1 MKELITAFLAK
12 TLNMAPESVAELLYK
27 KSDDG
32 ATLTEEI
39 QEDALNAL
47 LKLDSERVGKLKP
60 DTKTLFDNGYKK
72 AQAEVSEKWEKMI
85 REKFG
90 IEADVTGE
98 DLVMTA
104 HQMASKP
111 PKQADDQVKA
121 HPLYLQL
128 EKKYQSDL
136 EAAKAEGQKA
146 LEEFKTGVERRNRLS
161 AVQQEARKYLLS
173 RKPVL
178 SSDATKQENQIGLFL
193 QQFEGYDFE
202 PREDGGFLPMKD
214 GKRIE
219 NEHGHPVDLK
229 TLADKVADSYFDF
242 QVQDAKGNGGNGNP
256 PGGAGTGSGKA
267 PASEEELWRAYNA
280 AQTQEEK
287 NAVMTAYEKAHGEIQ
302 V

>member
-193 QQFEGYDFE
+193 QQFESYDFE

>member
-47 LKLDSERVGKLKP
+47 LKLDSERVGKLKS

>member
-47 LKLDSERVGKLKP
+47 LKLDSERVGKLKS

-242 QVQDAKGNGGNGNP
+242 QVQDPKGNGGNGNP

>member
-128 EKKYQSDL
+128 EKKYQADL
-136 EAAKAEGQKA
+136 EAAKSEGQKA

-202 PREDGGFLPMKD
+202 PLKDGGFLPMKD

-242 QVQDAKGNGGNGNP
+242 QVQDPKGNGGNGNP

>member
-202 PREDGGFLPMKD
+202 PLKDGGFLPMKD

>member
-98 DLVMTA
+98 DLVMAA

-128 EKKYQSDL
+128 EKKYQADL
-136 EAAKAEGQKA
+136 EAAKSEGQKA

>member
-47 LKLDSERVGKLKP
+47 LKLDSERVGKLKS

-136 EAAKAEGQKA
+136 EAAKSDGQKA

>member
-98 DLVMTA
+98 DLVMAA

-128 EKKYQSDL
+128 EKKYQADL

>member
-242 QVQDAKGNGGNGNP
+242 QVQDPKGNGGNGNP

-280 AQTQEEK
+280 AKTQEEK

>member
-128 EKKYQSDL
+128 EKKYQADL
-136 EAAKAEGQKA
+136 EAAKSEGQKA

-202 PREDGGFLPMKD
+202 PLKDGGFLPMKD

>member
-128 EKKYQSDL
+128 EKKYQADL

-280 AQTQEEK
+280 AKTQEEK